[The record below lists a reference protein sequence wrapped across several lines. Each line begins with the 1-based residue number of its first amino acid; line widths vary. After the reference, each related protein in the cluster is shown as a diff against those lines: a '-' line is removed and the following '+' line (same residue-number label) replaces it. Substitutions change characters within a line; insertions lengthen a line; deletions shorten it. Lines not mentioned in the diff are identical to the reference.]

1 MDAGLSCAW
10 HAAAMFGWLSLVSHV
25 SVKLSEYGDGASH
38 TAVVV
43 VVLVWMREVVQLG
56 APLSSS
62 HACSSCS
69 HVGIPVACAPP
80 TMTTSDSV
88 AVMIDIKRVLFWCD
102 GRDSFVIEF
111 SSFYANALYE

>member
-1 MDAGLSCAW
+1 MDAGLSCSW
-10 HAAAMFGWLSLVSHV
+10 HAAVMYGGLSLVSHV
-25 SVKLSEYGDGASH
+25 SMKLSEYGDGASH

-43 VVLVWMREVVQLG
+43 VVLVWRCEVVQLG

-80 TMTTSDSV
+80 TMTPSDSA
-88 AVMIDIKRVLFWCD
+88 AVIIDIKRILF
-102 GRDSFVIEF
+102 
-111 SSFYANALYE
+111 